1 MKRIV
6 HFAMSAALA
15 ASLAACAPAEKKESG
30 LQIERSE
37 QVTTVATVEAIDHK
51 TRIVKLRSLEG
62 QPFAVRVSKEAVNLP
77 QVKAGDQVEVTYA
90 REIEV
95 TMAEPGEVID
105 ETDTV
110 FERAKLGAKPEGA
123 AITQTRV
130 TATILDLNKEQE
142 KATLKMADGSV
153 ATVKVQNP
161 ANLDKVKV
169 GDTIL
174 IRYLEAVEISVKSK
188 KR

>member
-6 HFAMSAALA
+6 HIALSAALA
-15 ASLAACAPAEKKESG
+15 ASLAACAPAEQKEKG
-30 LQIERSE
+30 LSIERSE
-37 QVTTVATVEAIDHK
+37 QATTVATVEAIDHK
-51 TRIVKLRSLEG
+51 TRIVRLRSLEG
-62 QPFAVRVSKEAVNLP
+62 RPFMVRVSKEAVNLP

-95 TMAEPGEVID
+95 TMAEPGEVVN

-110 FERAKLGAKPEGA
+110 IERAKLGAKPEGT
-123 AITQTRV
+123 AISQTRV
-130 TATILDLNKEQE
+130 TATILDLNKAQE

-161 ANLDKVKV
+161 ANLDKVKI

-174 IRYLEAVEISVKSK
+174 IRYLEAVEISVKGK
-188 KR
+188 

>member
-1 MKRIV
+1 MKRMV
-6 HFAMSAALA
+6 HIAMSAALA
-15 ASLAACAPAEKKESG
+15 ASLAACAPAEQKESG
-30 LQIERSE
+30 LKIERSE
-37 QVTTVATVEAIDHK
+37 QATTVATVEAIDHK
-51 TRIVKLRSLEG
+51 TRIVQLRSLEG
-62 QPFAVRVSKEAVNLP
+62 RPFMVRVSKEAVNLP

-95 TMAEPGEVID
+95 TMAEPGEVVN
-105 ETDTV
+105 ETDV
-110 FERAKLGAKPEGA
+110 VLERAKLGAKPKGA
-123 AITQTRV
+123 AISQTRF

-142 KATLKMADGSV
+142 LATLEMADGSIG
-153 ATVKVQNP
+153 TVKVKNP

-174 IRYLEAVEISVKSK
+174 IRYLEAVEISVKGK